1 MIRILDRELRT
12 KYEKEIRTL
21 VRSNILLALGEDS
34 NVILDE
40 FFDKSVIGLDDVIDF
55 SKIMQ
60 VTGRM
65 NLC

>member
-1 MIRILDRELRT
+1 VIRILDRELRT